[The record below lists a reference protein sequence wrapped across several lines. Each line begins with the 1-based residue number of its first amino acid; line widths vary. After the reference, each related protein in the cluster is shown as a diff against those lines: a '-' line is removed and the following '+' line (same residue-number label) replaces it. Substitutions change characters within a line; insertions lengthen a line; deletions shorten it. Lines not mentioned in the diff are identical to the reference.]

1 MSLDI
6 TLTIPP
12 TEAKEVFEVN
22 ITHNLTEM
30 AKACG
35 LYDCMWGSEPRK
47 AWECI
52 EPLVLGIRELEANP
66 EKYKQY
72 NADNGWGKYE
82 DLLRVAKEFLSA
94 CTLNGNADVSVSK

>member
-12 TEAKEVFEVN
+12 TEAKEVFDVN
-22 ITHNLTEM
+22 ITHNLSEM
-30 AKACG
+30 AEACG

-52 EPLVLGIRELEANP
+52 APLRKGIEELKSDFV
-66 EKYKQY
+66 KYSKY
-72 NADNGWGKYE
+72 NSDNGWGNYH
-82 DLLRVAKEFLSA
+82 DLLRVAKEFLTA
-94 CTLNGNADVSVSK
+94 CETYPQADVSVSK